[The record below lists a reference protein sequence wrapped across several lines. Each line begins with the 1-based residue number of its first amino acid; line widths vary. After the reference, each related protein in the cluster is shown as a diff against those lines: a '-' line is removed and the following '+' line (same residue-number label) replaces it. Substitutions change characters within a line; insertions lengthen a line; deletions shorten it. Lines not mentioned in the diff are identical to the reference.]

1 MTSIPEPVSR
11 AAAAFDSLPGLGP
24 RAALRY
30 AFWLIT
36 QPKDAILRF
45 AKSVEGLATNV
56 TTCTTCHAWA
66 DRSPCAIC
74 RDPSRDRSSLCVVA
88 TSQDLRAVEETGA
101 FHGTYHV
108 LNGTLDPIEGRTAEK
123 LTIVDLMARLRD
135 GESPIKEV
143 ILALD
148 TDIPGDTTTLYLRKQ
163 MTGLPVKITRLA
175 RGLPTGAALEYA
187 DANTIADAIEN
198 RKETNGN

>member
-1 MTSIPEPVSR
+1 M
-11 AAAAFDSLPGLGP
+11 
-24 RAALRY
+24 
-30 AFWLIT
+30 
-36 QPKDAILRF
+36 
-45 AKSVEGLATNV
+45 
-56 TTCTTCHAWA
+56 
-66 DRSPCAIC
+66 
-74 RDPSRDRSSLCVVA
+74 VA